1 MRRAH
6 LVIAL
11 LVVQVTS
18 TLFFVADTFS
28 SLIGLPFGPID
39 WQARELIQIG
49 ATLGLIFGIVA
60 GVAVLRAIL
69 RRADRIENRLRAAS
83 GAFADLMQDR
93 FDEWGLTPAE
103 GDVATFVI
111 KGLSTA
117 EIADLRGTSEGTV
130 KAQTNAIYR
139 KAGVTGRP
147 QLLSHF
153 IEDLIEGPLAGADPG
168 PVQAGT
174 A

>member
-1 MRRAH
+1 MKRAH

-18 TLFFVADTFS
+18 TLFFAADTFS
-28 SLIGLPFGPID
+28 SLLGLPFGPID

-49 ATLGLIFGIVA
+49 ATLGLILGIVA
-60 GVAVLRAIL
+60 GVAVLRSIL
-69 RRADRIENRLRAAS
+69 RRADRIENQLRAAS
-83 GAFADLMQDR
+83 GAFSDLLRDR
-93 FDEWGLTPAE
+93 FEEWGLTPAE
-103 GDVATFVI
+103 RDVATFVI
-111 KGLSTA
+111 KGMSTA
-117 EIADLRGTSEGTV
+117 EIAALRGTSEGTV

-139 KAGVTGRP
+139 KAGVSGRP

-153 IEDLIEGPLAGADPG
+153 IEDLMDGPLTE
-168 PVQAGT
+168 PVAEPAQART